1 MKDKVI
7 ALAGLMQALHQVQ
20 GMANNGH
27 FETQALSVCM
37 DSLFRFD
44 VETPEEIFGSVGNLK
59 SGLQQFSK
67 QLEGQTRDGAI
78 IKMAMSVLQL
88 ERQFNSNPEAMRIVQ
103 HQLKHLGPLRDE
115 RGSTDAE
122 VLGKCGE
129 IYANHISPLGP
140 KVIVQGSVAVGG
152 RAVHPVNVKIVVAQ
166 IVEHTAKVETAAH
179 LETLDRHL
187 IEIARLEY
195 EQTRL
200 RIDAQRR

>member
-1 MKDKVI
+1 MKDRVI

-20 GMANNGH
+20 AMANNGH
-27 FETQALSVCM
+27 FESQPLSVCM

-44 VETPEEIFGSVGNLK
+44 TETPEEIFGSVDNLK

-88 ERQFNSNPEAMRIVQ
+88 ERQFSKKPEAMRTIQ
-103 HQLKHLGPLRDE
+103 HQLTHLLPLQTE
-115 RGSTDAE
+115 HGSTDAT

-140 KVIVQGSVAVGG
+140 KVIVQGSPAYLGQ
-152 RAVHPVNVKIVVAQ
+152 PIVVTEIRA
-166 IVEHTAKVETAAH
+166 TLLAAIRAAV
-179 LETLDRHL
+179 LWRQMGGSYWDFLLSREKMTKAVKELL
-187 IEIARLEY
+187 LA
-195 EQTRL
+195 
-200 RIDAQRR
+200 

>member
-1 MKDKVI
+1 MRDRVI

-27 FETQALSVCM
+27 IETQMLGVCM

-44 VETPEEIFGSVGNLK
+44 AETPEEIFGSAANLK
-59 SGLQQFSK
+59 SGLQQFLK

-88 ERQFNSNPEAMRIVQ
+88 ERQFNRSPEAMRAVQ
-103 HQLKHLGPLRDE
+103 HQLRHLSPLRLE

-122 VLGKCGE
+122 VLGKCGD

-140 KVIVQGSVAVGG
+140 KVIVQGSPAYLSQ
-152 RAVHPVNVKIVVAQ
+152 PIVVAE
-166 IVEHTAKVETAAH
+166 IRATLLAAIRSAV
-179 LETLDRHL
+179 LWRQMGGSYWDFFFNRGKMTKA
-187 IEIARLEY
+187 ARDL
-195 EQTRL
+195 L
-200 RIDAQRR
+200 A

>member
-1 MKDKVI
+1 MKDRVI

-27 FETQALSVCM
+27 FETQPLSVCM

-44 VETPEEIFGSVGNLK
+44 AETPEEIFGSVTHLK

-88 ERQFNSNPEAMRIVQ
+88 ERQYIRNPDAIRAVQ
-103 HQLKHLGPLRDE
+103 HQLKHLSPLRTE
-115 RGSTDAE
+115 LGSTNAD

-129 IYANHISPLGP
+129 IYANHISPLGS
-140 KVIVQGSVAVGG
+140 KVIVQGSPAYLSQ
-152 RAVHPVNVKIVVAQ
+152 PIVVAEIRATLLAAIRAAVLWRQ
-166 IVEHTAKVETAAH
+166 MGGSYWDFVFSRGKMTKTAKELLTA
-179 LETLDRHL
+179 
-187 IEIARLEY
+187 
-195 EQTRL
+195 
-200 RIDAQRR
+200 

>member
-1 MKDKVI
+1 MKDRVI

-27 FETQALSVCM
+27 FETPPLSVCM

-44 VETPEEIFGSVGNLK
+44 AESPEQIFGTIGNLRP
-59 SGLQQFSK
+59 GLQLFSK
-67 QLEGQTRDGAI
+67 QLEGQTRDGAM

-88 ERQFNSNPEAMRIVQ
+88 ERQFNRNPEAMRAVQ
-103 HQLKHLGPLRDE
+103 HQLKHLGPLCNE

-140 KVIVQGSVAVGG
+140 KVIVQGSPAYLSQ
-152 RAVHPVNVKIVVAQ
+152 PIVVGE
-166 IVEHTAKVETAAH
+166 IRAA
-179 LETLDRHL
+179 LLAAIRAAVLWRQMGGSYWDFFVSRGKMTNA
-187 IEIARLEY
+187 AREL
-195 EQTRL
+195 L
-200 RIDAQRR
+200 A

>member
-1 MKDKVI
+1 MKDRVI

-27 FETQALSVCM
+27 FETQPLSVCM

-44 VETPEEIFGSVGNLK
+44 AETPEEVFGSVSHLK
-59 SGLQQFSK
+59 PGLLHFTK

-88 ERQFNSNPEAMRIVQ
+88 ERQFNRNPEAMRAVQ
-103 HQLKHLGPLRDE
+103 HQLKHLGPLRTE

-140 KVIVQGSVAVGG
+140 KVIVQGSPAYLSQ
-152 RAVHPVNVKIVVAQ
+152 PIVVGEIRATLLAAIRAAVLWRQ
-166 IVEHTAKVETAAH
+166 MGGSYWDFFLNRGKMTKAAKDLLA
-179 LETLDRHL
+179 
-187 IEIARLEY
+187 
-195 EQTRL
+195 
-200 RIDAQRR
+200 